1 MSSFDTGGPA
11 FPQSSEWQNDMEA
24 HNNNPEN
31 YGMPSPYG
39 NGMTL
44 RQYAAIHLKVPNSGD
59 EWLDEMIAASVRND
73 LAAKAM
79 PSFLVADGTT
89 GFEYRARESYEMAD
103 EMVKAQKGDTP

>member
-59 EWLDEMIAASVRND
+59 EWLDEMIATSVRND
-73 LAAKAM
+73 LAARAM
-79 PSFLVADGTT
+79 EGVLAIDSTSTPEALAKFA
-89 GFEYRARESYEMAD
+89 YIMAD
-103 EMVKAQKGDTP
+103 EMVKAQRGDTP